1 MNSGIT
7 IVSAPKSGLWRV
19 FCTELGLESRTLDSA
34 KLTDEAL
41 AETKL
46 LILPGVFSLPPGSV
60 ARLRA
65 FVDRGGRL
73 LVTDRLPAGVA
84 DLLGIE
90 EIGRLTS
97 RNWLLP
103 VFNRYRRHGAG
114 LDGMPEAAPIV
125 FETADATLFRLV
137 GDGAVV
143 ATWGLDD
150 ADLGLP
156 AIART
161 KTGVFIGLLWS
172 TGATDEQLQLAE
184 SVLCELL
191 PETKATRAAR
201 AAAREKDETA
211 RLAAVKVPP
220 PAPGE
225 RRGFW
230 GNGLPRF
237 FRNGPG
243 WEKAVALAAD
253 CGITDIYPIMTWG
266 GASYYPSEVMEES
279 SVSKRLGD
287 QLAEC
292 LAACRR
298 HGVRLHARRICHRID
313 PAMVPDAVRDKFI
326 AEGRVQISA
335 NGEKAMWLCPTDPR
349 NREMEVASCVEMAR
363 RGVAG
368 VNLDFIRYDHGRFCC
383 CEGCRTRFAM
393 KHGLQPR
400 WPDDVVPGGRYVEEW
415 RAFRIAEIT
424 ATVKAIRA
432 ALRREAPQVELSVC
446 AFSYFFCGDE
456 KIDPPDDPDFLHD
469 HIAQD
474 WVRWAREGIVD
485 YVLPMNYQSDSKKFA
500 YFLDEQLG
508 VLRDDTD
515 KYLSGVGV
523 RNQPV
528 AGSRALAIRL
538 LEQVAAVREREKTGF
553 VFFTLDPRAEGALP
567 LVAKALKEGQR

>member
-1 MNSGIT
+1 MSIT
-7 IVSAPKSGLWRV
+7 ILSAPKSGLWRI
-19 FCTELGLESRTLDSA
+19 FCNELGLESRTIEPA
-34 KLTDEAL
+34 KLTDEVL
-41 AETKL
+41 AQTRL
-46 LILPGVFSLPPGSV
+46 LILPGVFSLPTGSL
-60 ARLRA
+60 AKLRA
-65 FVDRGGRL
+65 FVDGGGRL
-73 LVTDRLPAGVA
+73 LVTDRLPAGVG
-84 DLLGIE
+84 DLLAIE

-103 VFNRYRRHGAG
+103 VFNRYRRHGRG
-114 LDGMPEAAPIV
+114 LDGMPELAPIV
-125 FETADATLFRLV
+125 FETADAALFRLV
-137 GDGAVV
+137 GDGEVV

-150 ADLGLP
+150 ADLGIP
-156 AIART
+156 SIART
-161 KTGVFIGLLWS
+161 PTGVFMGLLWS

-184 SVLCELL
+184 AILCDLL
-191 PETKATRAAR
+191 PEAKSTHDSR
-201 AAAREKDETA
+201 AAAREKAETEC
-211 RLAAVKVPP
+211 LDSLQVPP

-237 FRNGPG
+237 FHNGPG

-266 GASYYPSEVMEES
+266 GASYYPSDVMEES
-279 SVSKRLGD
+279 PVSKRLGD

-298 HGVRLHARRICHRID
+298 HGIRLHARRICHRID
-313 PAMVPDAVRDKFI
+313 PAMVPDAVRDRFT

-349 NREMEVASCVEMAR
+349 NREMEVASCVEMAK
-363 RGVAG
+363 RGVDG
-368 VNLDFIRYDHGRFCC
+368 INLDFIRYDHGRFCC
-383 CEGCRTRFAM
+383 CEGCRRRFAV

-400 WPDDVVPGGRYVEEW
+400 WPDDVIPGGRYVEEW

-424 ATVKAIRA
+424 ATVRAIRE
-432 ALRREAPQVELSVC
+432 ALRREAPKVELSAC
-446 AFSYFFCGDE
+446 AFSYFFCGNE

-474 WVRWAREGIVD
+474 WVRWARDGLVD
-485 YVLPMNYQSDSKKFA
+485 YVLPMNYQGDSKKFT
-500 YFLDEQLG
+500 YFVDEQLG
-508 VLRDDTD
+508 ILEGEHG
-515 KYLSGVGV
+515 KYLSGIGV

-528 AGSRALAIRL
+528 AGSRALAIRM
-538 LEQVAAVREREKTGF
+538 LEQVAIVREREKTGF